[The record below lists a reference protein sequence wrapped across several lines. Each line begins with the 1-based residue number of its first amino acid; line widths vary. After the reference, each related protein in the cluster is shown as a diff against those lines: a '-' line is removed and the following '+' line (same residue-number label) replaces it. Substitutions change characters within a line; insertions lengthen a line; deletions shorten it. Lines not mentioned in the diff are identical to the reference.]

1 MFSLRINRQPSSA
14 PAKGKGAR
22 PPNTRCWV
30 ERSSIKARQ
39 DFVAGDSS
47 LTSPLHVVLHKLL
60 SVLFQDVVDL
70 VEELVDVFLD
80 LRALL
85 GELRTAATAF
95 APLGG
100 FAGPRFLFLLLL
112 RPMTL
117 RADRIQLDPR
127 DWKSVV

>member
-1 MFSLRINRQPSSA
+1 VPVI
-14 PAKGKGAR
+14 
-22 PPNTRCWV
+22 PP
-30 ERSSIKARQ
+30 
-39 DFVAGDSS
+39 

-100 FAGPRFLFLLLL
+100 FAGPRFLVFCCSG
-112 RPMTL
+112 
-117 RADRIQLDPR
+117 I
-127 DWKSVV
+127 